1 MKHIL
6 CARAYGKCL
15 YYLGCMTL
23 FSGLMWKFLMVL
35 SPPLDSPSSFLA
47 SNSYVPAESS
57 CLLLLLGCLLPSW
70 TIENDLSCLNCA
82 RVSIVICLARVF
94 QGFFLHRFAPT
105 QVSLKHDLTASLGP
119 ILLIYNLLFYQF
131 NSFALE
137 YYWMIHEKERKGTLK
152 IQKSQIMIL
161 VLNQSP
167 PSTIPRVC
175 KNRTFWGS
183 PVVK

>member
-1 MKHIL
+1 
-6 CARAYGKCL
+6 
-15 YYLGCMTL
+15 MTL

-105 QVSLKHDLTASLGP
+105 QVSLKHDLTASSHP
-119 ILLIYNLLFYQF
+119 ILLIYNLLEIKTKYWG
-131 NSFALE
+131 
-137 YYWMIHEKERKGTLK
+137 YYWIIHEQERCGTVPWSRVRVSLK
-152 IQKSQIMIL
+152 KVLMVVLIAVPRDAKIPGSFQSFTPGIFWKFQSQDFF
-161 VLNQSP
+161 
-167 PSTIPRVC
+167 IP
-175 KNRTFWGS
+175 G
-183 PVVK
+183 

>member
-6 CARAYGKCL
+6 CARAYGKFL
-15 YYLGCMTL
+15 YYLRCMTL

-105 QVSLKHDLTASLGP
+105 QVSLKHNLTASFHP
-119 ILLIYNLLFYQF
+119 ILLIYNLLEIKTKYWG
-131 NSFALE
+131 
-137 YYWMIHEKERKGTLK
+137 YYWIIHEQERCGTVPWSRVRVSLK
-152 IQKSQIMIL
+152 KVLIM
-161 VLNQSP
+161 VL
-167 PSTIPRVC
+167 IALLI
-175 KNRTFWGS
+175 
-183 PVVK
+183 

>member
-1 MKHIL
+1 MSDNWYKSRPHKKL
-6 CARAYGKCL
+6 KWLKRLAYFFGPKCNTFCVPEGSKCL
-15 YYLGCMTL
+15 YYLGCITL
-23 FSGLMWKFLMVL
+23 FWGLMWKFLMVL

-47 SNSYVPAESS
+47 ASNSCVPAESS

-119 ILLIYNLLFYQF
+119 ILLIYNLLFY
-131 NSFALE
+131 
-137 YYWMIHEKERKGTLK
+137 
-152 IQKSQIMIL
+152 
-161 VLNQSP
+161 
-167 PSTIPRVC
+167 
-175 KNRTFWGS
+175 
-183 PVVK
+183 

>member
-1 MKHIL
+1 
-6 CARAYGKCL
+6 
-15 YYLGCMTL
+15 MTL

-47 SNSYVPAESS
+47 SNSCVPAESS

-105 QVSLKHDLTASLGP
+105 QVSLKHDLTASSHP
-119 ILLIYNLLFYQF
+119 ILLIYNLLEIKTKYW
-131 NSFALE
+131 E
-137 YYWMIHEKERKGTLK
+137 YYWIIHEKEQKRGLWKSTNHDFSIKSVGWRHFVDNDISCTLFFKMGDFSWTFSKGDFSWTL
-152 IQKSQIMIL
+152 L
-161 VLNQSP
+161 VTSRGQ
-167 PSTIPRVC
+167 
-175 KNRTFWGS
+175 F
-183 PVVK
+183 